1 MMLLKP
7 CGVNLILCLLN
18 YITTAREN
26 QSFRKQ
32 LIGFCAPNVKN
43 IFKNARFF
51 NDPAPRV
58 AIKMPKFAETE
69 PNLKKGIDLENK

>member
-1 MMLLKP
+1 M
-7 CGVNLILCLLN
+7 
-18 YITTAREN
+18 YI
-26 QSFRKQ
+26 RKQ